1 MLSQKIKKVKA
12 VTHLVHH
19 LALFALLILFC
30 YSIFSYSFTK
40 LFLSNSFIVLVKI
53 IRKAIPVTVT
63 AMPSAIGSA
72 NNTPST
78 SLLHIKGRKKIKGI
92 NRRIYLSTARN
103 NDTLALPIA
112 TKVC

>member
-78 SLLHIKGRKKIKGI
+78 SLLHIKGRKK
-92 NRRIYLSTARN
+92 L
-103 NDTLALPIA
+103 
-112 TKVC
+112 KVLIEGFF